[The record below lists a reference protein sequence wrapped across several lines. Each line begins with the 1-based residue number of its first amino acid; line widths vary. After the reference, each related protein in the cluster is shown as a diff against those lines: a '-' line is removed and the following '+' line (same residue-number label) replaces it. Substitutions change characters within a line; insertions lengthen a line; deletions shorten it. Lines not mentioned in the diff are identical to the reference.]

1 MPVKHPLPPSSA
13 RPVRLSDIQGL
24 ARLATAGVA
33 GVSQIAEGVHAS
45 VLRSMGVGGAAP
57 SGATGGLTGLIYRSV
72 RGVTRLVG
80 GGIDATLAPLVR
92 WLDDP
97 TSASPP
103 AREAALAALNGVLGD
118 RLAAS
123 GNPLATTMRLRHAT
137 TPPVGGRIALLIHG
151 LCMNDLQWRD
161 TETGHDHGDQLAA
174 LGYTPV
180 YLVYNTGRPIADNGA
195 DLAHQLETWLANWPQ
210 PVEELLVLAHSMG
223 GLVARSA
230 CHQAQRDGLRWPALL
245 RTLVFLGT
253 PHHGA
258 PLERAGN
265 WIDQALGSTRYS
277 APFARLGHLRSAGI
291 TDLRHGNVRRE
302 DHAGPDRFAAGPDT
316 RTPLPLP
323 AGVACYTIAASSA
336 RQRSPMAE
344 RLLGDGLVPLRSALG
359 EHADPAHTLAFPPAH
374 RHIVWGAGH
383 FALLH
388 HPGVTKQLEV
398 WLATNG

>member
-1 MPVKHPLPPSSA
+1 V
-13 RPVRLSDIQGL
+13 
-24 ARLATAGVA
+24 
-33 GVSQIAEGVHAS
+33 
-45 VLRSMGVGGAAP
+45 GAAP

-80 GGIDATLAPLVR
+80 GASMPHWHRWCAGWTTPPAPPR
-92 WLDDP
+92 
-97 TSASPP
+97 P

-137 TPPVGGRIALLIHG
+137 TPPVGGRVALLIHG

-265 WIDQALGSTRYS
+265 WVDQVLGST
-277 APFARLGHLRSAGI
+277 I
-291 TDLRHGNVRRE
+291 TDC
-302 DHAGPDRFAAGPDT
+302 P
-316 RTPLPLP
+316 
-323 AGVACYTIAASSA
+323 
-336 RQRSPMAE
+336 
-344 RLLGDGLVPLRSALG
+344 
-359 EHADPAHTLAFPPAH
+359 
-374 RHIVWGAGH
+374 
-383 FALLH
+383 
-388 HPGVTKQLEV
+388 
-398 WLATNG
+398 